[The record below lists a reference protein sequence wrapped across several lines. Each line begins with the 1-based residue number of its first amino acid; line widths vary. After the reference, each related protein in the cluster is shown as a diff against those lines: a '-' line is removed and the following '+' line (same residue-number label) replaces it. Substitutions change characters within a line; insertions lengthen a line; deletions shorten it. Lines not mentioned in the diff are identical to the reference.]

1 MRKWD
6 AVGSLEKEENVED
19 GCYGKEERKL
29 IATHRD
35 CRAVVTAY

>member
-6 AVGSLEKEENVED
+6 VVGSLEKEENVED

-29 IATHRD
+29 IVIYRD
-35 CRAVVTAY
+35 CRVVVTVY